1 MSTSLGYQISRNPI
15 AQSFFVDEPTGIYLT
30 KIELYFKTA
39 GADPVCLQ
47 IRPMVNGIPSTTEIV
62 PQSIVYVNGS
72 NINGSSDA
80 SLTTT
85 FAFEE
90 PLYLKGLMDY
100 AIVVISSS
108 PNAEIFIAQIDE
120 FEVGTTAG
128 RIARNPALGTLFY
141 SANGGSFTAAQ
152 DQDMAFIIH
161 RANFTATSGTVVL
174 KNASLP
180 KKLLGLDPVQ
190 TFASSATVRIADVG
204 HGFVVNDPVT
214 IRGLDSA
221 STIGGLATTNIM
233 GTAKTITAVD
243 WTGYEITAAAAADS
257 DAIGGGI
264 NANVTKNIPW
274 STYYSNAQMLVPE
287 RTSFNAGIQA
297 TGGKSY
303 AGTETPYSKENAVI
317 QAQIANTIYTR
328 KAYVVAND
336 AIETIELGANVKSLE
351 HHIEFISTS
360 NVVSPML
367 DMQRTSMTLI
377 DAIIDKQDSA
387 ATSGFNVPLNYVD
400 ETQPTGG
407 SSASKHITKTVTL
420 KEPAVG
426 LKIVLAAN
434 KSPATDFVVYYRAA
448 EADKDIRTT
457 NWIALTT
464 TSNNPS
470 DESPYTFRE
479 YQYLAGGIGGEL
491 PEFTTFQLK
500 IVMRSTDRSRAPIIK
515 DLRVIALS
523 V

>member
-1 MSTSLGYQISRNPI
+1 MSTSLGYQINRNPI
-15 AQSFFVDEPTGIYLT
+15 AQSFFVDESSGIYLT
-30 KIELYFKTA
+30 KVELYFKTA

-47 IRPMVNGIPSTTEIV
+47 IRPMVNGIPSTTSIV

-90 PLYLKGLMDY
+90 PLYLKGLTDY

-141 SANGGSFTAAQ
+141 SANGGTFTAAQ
-152 DQDMAFIIH
+152 DQDMAFILH
-161 RANFTATSGTVVL
+161 RANFTATTGTAVL

-221 STIGGLATTNIM
+221 ATIGGLATTDIM
-233 GTAKTITAVD
+233 GTAKTISAVD
-243 WTGYEITAAAAADS
+243 WTGYEITAGGTATS
-257 DAIGGGI
+257 NAIGGGL
-264 NANVTKNIPW
+264 NVNVTKNIPW
-274 STYYSNAQMLVPE
+274 STYYSNAQLLVPPG
-287 RTSFNAGIQA
+287 TITDAGIQG
-297 TGGKSY
+297 TGGKSF
-303 AGTETPYSKENAVI
+303 AGTETPYSKENTVQ
-317 QAQIANTIYTR
+317 QAEIANTIYTR
-328 KAYVVAND
+328 KPYVVAND
-336 AIETIELGANVKSLE
+336 DIETIELGANVKSLE
-351 HHIEFISTS
+351 HHITFTTTST
-360 NVVSPML
+360 NVSPML
-367 DMQRTSMTLI
+367 DMQRTSMTLV

-387 ATSGFNVPLNYVD
+387 VTSGFNVPLNYVD
-400 ETQPTGG
+400 ETEPTGG
-407 SSASKHITKTVTL
+407 SSASKHITKTITL

-426 LKIVLAAN
+426 LKVLLAAN
-434 KSPATDFVVYYRAA
+434 KSPGTDFILYYRVA

-457 NWIALTT
+457 NWTIEPT
-464 TSNNPS
+464 TSNNPT
-470 DESPYTFRE
+470 DDSPFIFRE
-479 YQYLAGGIGGEL
+479 YQYLIGGTGGTL

-515 DLRVIALS
+515 DLRAIALS

>member
-1 MSTSLGYQISRNPI
+1 MATSLGYQISRNPI
-15 AQSFFVDEPTGIYLT
+15 AQSFFVDEPTGVYLT

-47 IRPMVNGIPSTTEIV
+47 IRPMVNGVPSTTEIV

-90 PLYLKGLMDY
+90 PLYLKGLTDY

-128 RIARNPALGTLFY
+128 RIARNPVLGTLFY
-141 SANGGSFTAAQ
+141 SANGGTFTAAQ
-152 DQDMAFIIH
+152 DQDMAFVIH
-161 RANFTATSGTVVL
+161 RANFTATTGTAVL

-190 TFASSATVRIADVG
+190 TFASSSTVRIADVG

-221 STIGGLATTNIM
+221 STIGGLATTDIM
-233 GTAKTITAVD
+233 GTAKTISAVD
-243 WTGYEITAAAAADS
+243 WTGYEITAGGTATS
-257 DAIGGGI
+257 NAIGGG
-264 NANVTKNIPW
+264 NTVNVTKNIPW
-274 STYYSNAQMLVPE
+274 TTYYSNVQLLIPE
-287 RTSFNAGIQA
+287 NTSYSAGIQG
-297 TGGKSY
+297 TGGKSF
-303 AGTETPYSKENAVI
+303 AGTETPYSKENTVQ
-317 QAQIANTIYTR
+317 QAQILNTVYKS

-336 AIETIELGANVKSLE
+336 DIETTELGANVKSLE
-351 HHIEFISTS
+351 HHIDFSTGS
-360 NVVSPML
+360 NIVSPML
-367 DMQRTSMTLI
+367 DMQRASITLI
-377 DAIIDKQDSA
+377 DRIIDKQDSA

-407 SSASKHITKTVTL
+407 SSASKHITKTITL

-426 LKIVLAAN
+426 LKIILAAN
-434 KSPATDFVVYYRAA
+434 KAPVADFLVYYRTAA
-448 EADKDIRTT
+448 ADGDIRTT
-457 NWIALTT
+457 NWTALTT

-470 DESPYTFRE
+470 DENPYIFRE
-479 YQYLAGGIGGEL
+479 YQYLAGGDGGAL

-500 IVMRSTDRSRAPIIK
+500 IVMRSISRARGPIIK
-515 DLRVIALS
+515 DLRAIALS